1 MIGSAT
7 IRPAVQADVS
17 SFEHWLSADAENSW
31 QVKDFVRAIE
41 TDNDSLLVVCADATP
56 LSGVVSQPTP
66 ASVAGFIL
74 TQRVLD
80 EVTILYLSIDPRYRR
95 QGLARQLVQALQ
107 VAVGRQTICWRFV
120 KVMSRR
126 ARYTSNAALFR
137 WENASIIIVQ
147 RKARRGVRP
156 RYYSTGK
163 WVSKAANIFH

>member
-7 IRPAVQADVS
+7 VRPAVQADVS

-31 QVKDFVRAIE
+31 QAKDFVRAIE

-56 LSGVVSQPTP
+56 LSGLVSQPTP

-107 VAVGRQTICWRFV
+107 VAVGRQTIMLEVRQ
-120 KVMSRR
+120 SNEPAR
-126 ARYTSNAALFR
+126 ALYQQCGFIQVGERVNYYRSTQSPSGRETALLLN
-137 WENASIIIVQ
+137 WQVDE
-147 RKARRGVRP
+147 
-156 RYYSTGK
+156 
-163 WVSKAANIFH
+163 

>member
-1 MIGSAT
+1 VIGSAT
-7 IRPAVQADVS
+7 VRPAVQADVS

-31 QVKDFVRAIE
+31 QAKDFVRAIE

-56 LSGVVSQPTP
+56 LSGLVSQPTP

-107 VAVGRQTICWRFV
+107 VAVGSQTIMLEVRQ
-120 KVMSRR
+120 SNEPAR
-126 ARYTSNAALFR
+126 ALYQQCGFIQVGERVNYYRSTQSPSGRETALLLN
-137 WENASIIIVQ
+137 WQVDE
-147 RKARRGVRP
+147 
-156 RYYSTGK
+156 
-163 WVSKAANIFH
+163 

>member
-1 MIGSAT
+1 VIGSAT
-7 IRPAVQADVS
+7 VRPAVQADVS

-31 QVKDFVRAIE
+31 QAKDFVRAIE

-56 LSGVVSQPTP
+56 LSGLVSQPTP

-107 VAVGRQTICWRFV
+107 VAVGRQTIMLEVRQ
-120 KVMSRR
+120 SNEPAR
-126 ARYTSNAALFR
+126 ALYQQCGFIQVGERVNYYRSTQSPSGRETALLLN
-137 WENASIIIVQ
+137 WQVDE
-147 RKARRGVRP
+147 
-156 RYYSTGK
+156 
-163 WVSKAANIFH
+163 